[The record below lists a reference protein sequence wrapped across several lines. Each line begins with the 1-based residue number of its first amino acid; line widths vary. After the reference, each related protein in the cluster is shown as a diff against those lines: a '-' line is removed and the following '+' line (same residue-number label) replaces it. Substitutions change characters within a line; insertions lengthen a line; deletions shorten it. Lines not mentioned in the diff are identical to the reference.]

1 MIVSFRMNVKT
12 LFSQQFGSL
21 FRTEKAPTYFTRRLG
36 QFSHL
41 YTSRI
46 ENLLQYPLD
55 YMFYPR
61 RLALPHETP
70 FY

>member
-1 MIVSFRMNVKT
+1 MVTFYNEETM
-12 LFSQQFGSL
+12 FSQQFGSL
-21 FRTEKAPTYFTRRLG
+21 FWTEKAVTYFTRRLG
-36 QFSHL
+36 QFAHL

-55 YMFYPR
+55 CLFYPR